1 MTNSDFLSID
11 DLQKKL
17 KSREISCKQLTQ
29 NTLNRIKD
37 QSDRCKTSLLL
48 LEESALSHAD
58 LLDRAFDRG
67 EELAPLAG
75 IPIGIKDNIC
85 IKNTPTTC
93 ASRFLE
99 PFTSP
104 YNATVIE
111 KLNSQQSICVSK
123 LNLDEF
129 AMGSSTENSAFFTT
143 PNPWD
148 LDCVSGGSS
157 GASAAAVAAGQVP
170 ISLGSDTGGS
180 IRQPAAFCGVS
191 GLKPTYGRVS
201 RYGLVAFASSL
212 DQIGPFARSVK
223 DLAYVLEAICGH
235 DNHDA
240 TSSQQPSSSW
250 VKLLEEAPRNLKI
263 ALPKQ
268 LLGSDIDDGVK
279 SCVLNAV
286 DVFKK
291 QGAQI
296 QEVDMPSLDASIAT
310 YYIIAPAEASANLAR
325 FDGVRYGRR
334 AEAETL
340 KKMIIKSRSE
350 GFGPEVQRRI
360 LLGTFVLSAGYYDA
374 YYLKAQKARTY
385 IKNDFARIFQNYD
398 LIMSPTTPTVAF
410 KKGEKSDPLDMYR
423 CDLATI
429 PANMA
434 GLPAL
439 SIPCGFSQTLPVG
452 LQIIG
457 RAFDETSVLQAG
469 HLFQQVTSYHQERP
483 HGF

>member
-1 MTNSDFLSID
+1 MQFSSVDE
-11 DLQKKL
+11 LQKKL
-17 KSREISCKQLTQ
+17 RNRELKSTDLVRESLATITKQEAHFKTSITVL
-29 NTLNRIKD
+29 KD
-37 QSDRCKTSLLL
+37 QA
-48 LEESALSHAD
+48 LEQAQVIDTALDKGDD
-58 LLDRAFDRG
+58 LPA
-67 EELAPLAG
+67 LAG

-85 IKNTPTTC
+85 IKNTQTTC
-93 ASRFLE
+93 GSRFLE
-99 PFTSP
+99 PYTSP
-104 YNATVIE
+104 YNATVIT
-111 KLNSQQSICVSK
+111 KLQKNKGVCVSK

-143 PNPWD
+143 PNPWNTE
-148 LDCVSGGSS
+148 CVSGGSS
-157 GASAAAVAAGQVP
+157 GGSAAAVAAGQVP

-235 DNHDA
+235 DVNDA
-240 TSSQQPSSSW
+240 TSSQAPIQEW
-250 VKLLEEAPRNLKI
+250 VNSLATPPKKFKI

-268 LLGSDIDDGVK
+268 LIGETIDEDVK
-279 SCVLNAV
+279 HCVLQAV
-286 DVFKK
+286 DTFKN
-291 QGAQI
+291 QGAVI
-296 QEVDMPSLDASIAT
+296 EEVDMPSLEASIAT

-334 AEAETL
+334 EHADTL
-340 KKMIIKSRSE
+340 KDMMIKSRSE

-385 IKNDFARIFQNYD
+385 IKNDFSRIFADYD
-398 LIMSPTTPTVAF
+398 LIMSPTTPSVAF
-410 KKGEKSDPLDMYR
+410 KKGEKSNPLDMYR

-439 SIPCGFSQTLPVG
+439 SIPCGFSKGLPVG
-452 LQIIG
+452 LQLIAK
-457 RAFDETSVLQAG
+457 AFDETSVLQAG
-469 HLFQQVTSYHQERP
+469 HLYQQLTHFHKEIPNGV
-483 HGF
+483 